1 MADLQVYNYSGQ
13 PLDVE
18 SGGISYSMPVGA
30 HRLEIDAASVTI
42 TRADTSNFSVS
53 LDTGRTDVTVSTT
66 GHNVVQAETFYS
78 NYAEGYGPRHSDPL
92 CGYGAE
98 DAQATRIPLTGHIK
112 GGT

>member
-42 TRADTSNFSVS
+42 TRADSSNFSVS

-78 NYAEGYGPRHSDPL
+78 NYAEGMGLGIAILFAAMALRMLKQLGYHSQD
-92 CGYGAE
+92 
-98 DAQATRIPLTGHIK
+98 I
-112 GGT
+112 